1 MSPRPEPI
9 PMQRLLP
16 AVALVLLLTGCAGRQ
31 PDAADGRPLIPA
43 LAPYRMDIRQGNVVD
58 ATMLARLQPGMD
70 RDRVRA
76 LLGTPQLRDPFRP
89 DRWDYTYTERKGYEI
104 RAQRTVTLLFEGDRL
119 VRVAGDVQP
128 VAGSREKNLLTAS
141 TRTTVDVP
149 AQPEQSGSR
158 LARLIGGIGSDDRKN
173 PAAAIWP
180 VSSRP
185 RKPVSTKPSKA
196 QPRPRQPPRPH
207 RPAARRTGPVMS
219 RACSMACS
227 ARTGA
232 DPQAVSSSG
241 AGVARRS
248 TAGEWGR

>member
-31 PDAADGRPLIPA
+31 PDAADGRPLIAA

-158 LARLIGGIGSDDRKN
+158 LARLIGGIGSDDRKKPGRRDLARFVETEEARQYETVEGTAEATAATPSA
-173 PAAAIWP
+173 PA
-180 VSSRP
+180 S
-185 RKPVSTKPSKA
+185 
-196 QPRPRQPPRPH
+196 
-207 RPAARRTGPVMS
+207 GPQ
-219 RACSMACS
+219 
-227 ARTGA
+227 
-232 DPQAVSSSG
+232 DG
-241 AGVARRS
+241 AGDEP
-248 TAGEWGR
+248 GLFDGLLGQDGR

>member
-1 MSPRPEPI
+1 MPPRPELI

-31 PDAADGRPLIPA
+31 PDAADARPLIPA

-70 RDRVRA
+70 RERVRA

-89 DRWDYTYTERKGYEI
+89 ERWDYTYTERKGYEM

-119 VRVAGDVQP
+119 ARVEGDVLP

-149 AQPEQSGSR
+149 AHMEESGSR
-158 LARLIGGIGSDDRKN
+158 LARLIGGIGSDDPKKPGRRDLARFVETEEARQYETVEGGQADV
-173 PAAAIWP
+173 PASDSEP
-180 VSSRP
+180 
-185 RKPVSTKPSKA
+185 
-196 QPRPRQPPRPH
+196 
-207 RPAARRTGPVMS
+207 
-219 RACSMACS
+219 
-227 ARTGA
+227 GA
-232 DPQAVSSSG
+232 DAG
-241 AGVARRS
+241 A
-248 TAGEWGR
+248 AGDEEPGLFDGLLGRDGS

>member
-158 LARLIGGIGSDDRKN
+158 LARLIGGIGSDDRKKPGRRDLARFVETEEARQYETVEGTAEATAATPSA
-173 PAAAIWP
+173 PA
-180 VSSRP
+180 S
-185 RKPVSTKPSKA
+185 
-196 QPRPRQPPRPH
+196 
-207 RPAARRTGPVMS
+207 GPQ
-219 RACSMACS
+219 
-227 ARTGA
+227 
-232 DPQAVSSSG
+232 DG
-241 AGVARRS
+241 AGDEP
-248 TAGEWGR
+248 GLFDGLLGQDGR

>member
-1 MSPRPEPI
+1 
-9 PMQRLLP
+9 MQRLLP

-158 LARLIGGIGSDDRKN
+158 LARLIGGIGSDDRKT
-173 PAAAIWP
+173 
-180 VSSRP
+180 R
-185 RKPVSTKPSKA
+185 
-196 QPRPRQPPRPH
+196 PPRSGPFRRDRGSPSVRNRRRH
-207 RPAARRTGPVMS
+207 SRGHGSHPVRTGQRPA
-219 RACSMACS
+219 
-227 ARTGA
+227 
-232 DPQAVSSSG
+232 
-241 AGVARRS
+241 
-248 TAGEWGR
+248 GRGR

>member
-1 MSPRPEPI
+1 
-9 PMQRLLP
+9 MQRLLP

-31 PDAADGRPLIPA
+31 PDAADARPLIPA

-70 RDRVRA
+70 RERVRA

-89 DRWDYTYTERKGYEI
+89 ERWDYTYTERKGYEM

-119 VRVAGDVQP
+119 ARVEGDVLP

-158 LARLIGGIGSDDRKN
+158 LARLIGGSGSDDKKKPGRRDLARFVETEEVRQYETVEGGKADV
-173 PAAAIWP
+173 PA
-180 VSSRP
+180 SDS
-185 RKPVSTKPSKA
+185 KP
-196 QPRPRQPPRPH
+196 
-207 RPAARRTGPVMS
+207 
-219 RACSMACS
+219 
-227 ARTGA
+227 GA
-232 DPQAVSSSG
+232 DAG
-241 AGVARRS
+241 ATGDEDQ
-248 TAGEWGR
+248 GLFDGLLGRDGS

>member
-1 MSPRPEPI
+1 
-9 PMQRLLP
+9 MQRLLP

-158 LARLIGGIGSDDRKN
+158 LARLIGGIGSDDRKKPGRRDLARFVEPEEARQYETVEGTAEATAATPSA
-173 PAAAIWP
+173 PA
-180 VSSRP
+180 S
-185 RKPVSTKPSKA
+185 
-196 QPRPRQPPRPH
+196 
-207 RPAARRTGPVMS
+207 GPQ
-219 RACSMACS
+219 
-227 ARTGA
+227 
-232 DPQAVSSSG
+232 DG
-241 AGVARRS
+241 AGDEP
-248 TAGEWGR
+248 GLFDGLLGQDGR